1 MAATPNTAKKT
12 ASASAAKN
20 TASAKVAV
28 KKPAAAKT
36 AAPIKAVAAVTKKPA
51 ATKKSAATKKPAAKN
66 STGAKLIVTP
76 EQRYC
81 MVAEAAYFH
90 AERHGFLGDP
100 VQDWIAAEAQIAAL
114 LSKK

>member
-1 MAATPNTAKKT
+1 MATTSSAAKKT
-12 ASASAAKN
+12 TSASAAKIAAGA
-20 TASAKVAV
+20 TVAA
-28 KKPAAAKT
+28 KKPVAAKAGT
-36 AAPIKAVAAVTKKPA
+36 P
-51 ATKKSAATKKPAAKN
+51 KKPAAKRAAK
-66 STGAKLIVTP
+66 STITP

>member
-1 MAATPNTAKKT
+1 MATTSGTAKKT
-12 ASASAAKN
+12 ASAS
-20 TASAKVAV
+20 TAKVAV
-28 KKPAAAKT
+28 SATATAKKPVAAKAAA
-36 AAPIKAVAAVTKKPA
+36 P
-51 ATKKSAATKKPAAKN
+51 KKPAAKRA
-66 STGAKLIVTP
+66 AKSAITP

-100 VQDWIAAEAQIAAL
+100 VQDWIAAEAEIAAL

>member
-1 MAATPNTAKKT
+1 MATTPSTAKKT
-12 ASASAAKN
+12 TSASAAKPA
-20 TASAKVAV
+20 ASATSAA
-28 KKPAAAKT
+28 KKPVAAKT
-36 AAPIKAVAAVTKKPA
+36 AAP
-51 ATKKSAATKKPAAKN
+51 KKPAAKRAAK
-66 STGAKLIVTP
+66 STVTP

-100 VQDWIAAEAQIAAL
+100 VQDWVAAEAEIAAL